1 MKEAVACLF
10 FPEERYP
17 DRENGGTRGI

>member
-17 DRENGGTRGI
+17 DRENGGTSGI